1 MNAKERVRDLNCLLM
16 VLEEIEKMGL
26 VSEWHFSNQINDP
39 KLKTKITSA
48 AFDTGLL
55 AARKL
60 DHFFNG
66 RAGDPTDIKAD
77 RFGPFPGMGR
87 PLDDSDRTR
96 LHKSLAHLTM
106 PGEEMR
112 FDDVNLDKITL
123 PVWKRSEDFCKFIL
137 SSYLKPDA
145 PADNAVVPDVRRV
158 LRYVSSYLSR
168 IEGKLPPSW
177 KEERKGDMS

>member
-1 MNAKERVRDLNCLLM
+1 MNAKERVKDLNCLLM

-26 VSEWHFSNQINDP
+26 FYEWYFSNQTNDP
-39 KLKTKITSA
+39 ELKTKITSA

-60 DHFFNG
+60 DDFFNG
-66 RAGDPTDIKAD
+66 HSGKSTDIKAD
-77 RFGPFPGMGR
+77 RFGPFPGMSR
-87 PLDDSDRTR
+87 PLGDSNRTR
-96 LHKSLAHLTM
+96 LHQSLAHLTL

-112 FDDVNLDKITL
+112 CDNVNIDKITL

-145 PADNAVVPDVRRV
+145 PADKAVEPDVRRV
-158 LRYVSSYLSR
+158 LYQ
-168 IEGKLPPSW
+168 
-177 KEERKGDMS
+177 